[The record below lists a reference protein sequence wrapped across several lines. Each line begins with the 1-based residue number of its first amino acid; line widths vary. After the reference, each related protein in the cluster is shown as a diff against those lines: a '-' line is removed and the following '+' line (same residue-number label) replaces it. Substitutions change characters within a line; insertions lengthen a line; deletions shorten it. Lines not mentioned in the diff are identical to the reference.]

1 MDIMKNLEEQF
12 EVVKIDQIVKVEEF
26 KNFYESQSKDSEDQ
40 LKSSLEKEQLLPLI
54 TSRDFQLIDGYR
66 RLKLLSAL
74 GKEDVKV
81 QFVDVEPFIDLR
93 LSLNMYRV
101 KTANDLTKEVLQV
114 FKSVEKR
121 QGQGNNGKPYDRY
134 VIIKEKLD
142 YRWKSP
148 KAIRQFDKIIE
159 NDFENNLLLNGVVN
173 KGWNLSDCEKYLSE
187 LKEIDLTKNHGFT
200 AELTKGNLTIEQVNK
215 FIKEKENLQNNYKD
229 TFEIPYRANTFKM
242 NCVDITDVSSFLRK
256 IATLF
261 TSIPYYMLRGYDKN
275 NLSSELGHENT
286 PEEFADNIGKI
297 FGKVEGVLNETSNVF
312 VNIGD
317 TYINGCA
324 MDIPGLVKASM
335 LKHTKLKYKE
345 CIIWSKPNPHPQGEK
360 VKRPINQIEY
370 ILWFVVDP
378 SKSKYNLLKYLDQEK
393 EVRITTGAKDV
404 DKNGNVSKK
413 TKSLSKPYKKIYNH
427 IAAQDVDHMIKC
439 ATGKN
444 KPAYDAFPTGHPA
457 LMAELLPVI
466 PILMTTDETDWVYD
480 PFGGA
485 NTTGRI
491 SLLLNRQYLGTEL
504 STHYHRV
511 GCKVLENSIKQ
522 INHQD
527 FEVINSE
534 FKEVEELTVAA

>member
-1 MDIMKNLEEQF
+1 MKNSMEQF

-26 KNFYESQSKDSEDQ
+26 KNFYESQTDDSENQ
-40 LKSSLEKEQLLPLI
+40 LKSSLEQEGQLLPL
-54 TSRDFQLIDGYR
+54 TLSRDFQLIDGYR
-66 RLKLLSAL
+66 RLKLLCAL
-74 GKEDVKV
+74 CKTEVKV
-81 QFVDVEPFIDLR
+81 QFVDIEPSIDLR
-93 LSLNMYRV
+93 LSFNIYRV

-121 QGQGNNGKPYDRY
+121 QGQGNNGKSYDRY
-134 VIIKEKLD
+134 EIVKEKLN

-173 KGWNLSDCEKYLSE
+173 KGWSLSDCEKYLSE

-200 AELTKGNLTIEQVNK
+200 AELTKGDLTIKQVNK
-215 FIKEKENLQNNYKD
+215 FIEEKENLQNNYKD
-229 TFEIPYRANTFKM
+229 TFVIPNKATSFKM
-242 NCVDITDVSSFLRK
+242 NCVDIVDVPSYTRSV
-256 IATLF
+256 ATLF
-261 TSIPYYMLRGYDKN
+261 TSIPYYMLRGYDKK
-275 NLSSELGHENT
+275 NLSSELGHEKT
-286 PEEFADNIGKI
+286 PEEFADNIGEV

-312 VNIGD
+312 VNVGD
-317 TYINGCA
+317 TYDNGCA
-324 MDIPGLVKASM
+324 MDISGLVKAAI

-345 CIIWSKPNPHPQGEK
+345 CIIWSKPNPHPQGEQ

-378 SKSKYNLLKYLDQEK
+378 SKSKYNLLKYTDQEK

-457 LMAELLPVI
+457 LMSELLPVI
-466 PILMTTDETDWVYD
+466 PILMTTDENDLVYD
-480 PFGGA
+480 PFAGG
-485 NTTGRI
+485 NTVGRI
-491 SLLLNRQYLGTEL
+491 ALLLNRNYLGTEL

-511 GCKVLENSIKQ
+511 GCKVLENTIEE
-522 INHQD
+522 INQND
-527 FEVINSE
+527 LEIINSE
-534 FKEVEELTVAA
+534 YKEVEELTVAA

>member
-1 MDIMKNLEEQF
+1 MENSKHQY
-12 EVVKIDQIVKVEEF
+12 EVVEIDQIVKVEEF
-26 KNFYESQSKDSEDQ
+26 KNFYDSQTNDSENQ
-40 LKSSLEKEQLLPLI
+40 LKSSLEQEGQLLPLI
-54 TSRDFQLIDGYR
+54 ISREFQLIDGYR
-66 RLKLLSAL
+66 RLKLLYAL
-74 GKEDVKV
+74 SKTEVKV
-81 QFVDVEPFIDLR
+81 QFVNVEPSIDLR
-93 LSLNMYRV
+93 LSFNMYRV

-121 QGQGNNGKPYDRY
+121 QGQGNNGKSYDRY
-134 VIIKEKLD
+134 EIVKEKLN

-159 NDFENNLLLNGVVN
+159 NDFQNNLLLNGVVN
-173 KGWNLSDCEKYLSE
+173 KGWSLSDCEKYLSE

-200 AELTKGNLTIEQVNK
+200 EQLTKGDLTINQVNK
-215 FIKEKENLQNNYKD
+215 FIEEKENLQNNYKD
-229 TFEIPYRANTFKM
+229 TFVIPNKATTFKM
-242 NCVDITDVSSFLRK
+242 NCVDIVDVPSYTRS

-261 TSIPYYMLRGYDKN
+261 TSIPYYMLRGYDKK
-275 NLSSELGHENT
+275 NLSSELGHEKT
-286 PEEFADNIGKI
+286 PEEFADIIGEI

-324 MDIPGLVKASM
+324 MDIPGLVKAAI

-345 CIIWSKPNPHPQGEK
+345 CIIWSKPNPHPQGEQ

-370 ILWFVVDP
+370 ILWFVVDH
-378 SKSKYNLLKYLDQEK
+378 SKSKYNLLKYTDHEK

-427 IAAQDVDHMIKC
+427 IAAQDVAHMIKC

-444 KPAYDAFPTGHPA
+444 KPAFDAFPTGHPA

-466 PILMTTDETDWVYD
+466 PILMTTDETDLVYD

-511 GCKVLENSIKQ
+511 GCKVLENTIEE
-522 INHQD
+522 INQND
-527 FEVINSE
+527 LEIINSE
-534 FKEVEELTVAA
+534 YKEVEELTVAA

>member
-1 MDIMKNLEEQF
+1 MKNLKEQF

-26 KNFYESQSKDSEDQ
+26 KNFYESQTDDSENQ
-40 LKSSLEKEQLLPLI
+40 LKSSLEQEGQLLPLI
-54 TSRDFQLIDGYR
+54 LSRDFQLIDGYR
-66 RLKLLSAL
+66 RLKLLCAL
-74 GKEDVKV
+74 SKTEVKV
-81 QFVDVEPFIDLR
+81 QFVDIEPSIDLR
-93 LSLNMYRV
+93 LSFNIYRV

-121 QGQGNNGKPYDRY
+121 QGQGNNGKSYDRY
-134 VIIKEKLD
+134 AIIKEKLN

-173 KGWNLSDCEKYLSE
+173 KGWSLSDCEKYLSE

-200 AELTKGNLTIEQVNK
+200 AELTKGDLTIKQVNK
-215 FIKEKENLQNNYKD
+215 FIEEKENLQNNYKD
-229 TFEIPYRANTFKM
+229 TFVIPNKATSFKM
-242 NCVDITDVSSFLRK
+242 NCVDIVDVPSYTRSV
-256 IATLF
+256 ATLF
-261 TSIPYYMLRGYDKN
+261 TSIPYYMLRGYDKK
-275 NLSSELGHENT
+275 NLSSELGHEKT
-286 PEEFADNIGKI
+286 PEEFADNIGEV

-317 TYINGCA
+317 TYDNGCA
-324 MDIPGLVKASM
+324 MDIPGLVKAAI

-345 CIIWSKPNPHPQGEK
+345 CIIWSKPNPHPQGEQ

-378 SKSKYNLLKYLDQEK
+378 SKSKYNLLKYTDQEK

-466 PILMTTDETDWVYD
+466 PILMTTDETDLVYD

-511 GCKVLENSIKQ
+511 GCKVLENTLKE
-522 INHQD
+522 INQND
-527 FEVINSE
+527 FDILMNEV
-534 FKEVEELTVAA
+534 FDEELETAA

>member
-1 MDIMKNLEEQF
+1 MENSKHQY
-12 EVVKIDQIVKVEEF
+12 EVVEIDQIVKVEEF
-26 KNFYESQSKDSEDQ
+26 KNFYDSQTNDSENQ
-40 LKSSLEKEQLLPLI
+40 LKSSLEQEGQLLPLI
-54 TSRDFQLIDGYR
+54 ISREFQLIDGYR
-66 RLKLLSAL
+66 RLKLLYAL
-74 GKEDVKV
+74 SKTEVKV
-81 QFVDVEPFIDLR
+81 QFVNVEPSIDLR
-93 LSLNMYRV
+93 LSFNMYRV

-121 QGQGNNGKPYDRY
+121 QGQGNNGKSYDRY
-134 VIIKEKLD
+134 EIVKEKLN

-159 NDFENNLLLNGVVN
+159 NDFQNNLLLNGVVN
-173 KGWNLSDCEKYLSE
+173 KGWSLSDCEKYLSE

-200 AELTKGNLTIEQVNK
+200 AELTKGDLTIKQVNK
-215 FIKEKENLQNNYKD
+215 FIEEKENLQNNYKD
-229 TFEIPYRANTFKM
+229 TFVIPNKATSFKM
-242 NCVDITDVSSFLRK
+242 NCVDIVDVPSYTRSV
-256 IATLF
+256 ATLF
-261 TSIPYYMLRGYDKN
+261 TSIPYYMLRGYNSQD
-275 NLSSELGHENT
+275 LTSELGHEKT
-286 PEEFADNIGKI
+286 PEKFADNVGKI
-297 FGKVEGVLNETSNVF
+297 FGEVQGVLNETSNVF

-317 TYINGCA
+317 TYTNGCA
-324 MDIPGLVKASM
+324 MDIPGLVKASI

-345 CIIWSKPNPHPQGEK
+345 CIIWSKRNPHPQGEK

-378 SKSKYNLLKYLDQEK
+378 SKSKYNLLKYTDQEK

-457 LMAELLPVI
+457 LMTELLPVI
-466 PILMTTDETDWVYD
+466 PILMTTDETDLVYD

-511 GCKVLENSIKQ
+511 GCKVLENTIEE
-522 INHQD
+522 INQND
-527 FEVINSE
+527 LEIINSE
-534 FKEVEELTVAA
+534 YKEVEELTVAA

>member
-1 MDIMKNLEEQF
+1 MKKTMEGQF

-26 KNFYESQSKDSEDQ
+26 KNFYESQSKDSENQ
-40 LKSSLEKEQLLPLI
+40 LKSSLEQEGQLLPLI
-54 TSRDFQLIDGYR
+54 ISRDFQLIDGYR

-74 GKEDVKV
+74 GREEVKV
-81 QFVDVEPFIDLR
+81 QFVDVEPSIDLR

-121 QGQGNNGKPYDRY
+121 QGQGNNGKSYDRY
-134 VIIKEKLD
+134 AIIKEKLD

-159 NDFENNLLLNGVVN
+159 NDFENNVLLNGVVT

-200 AELTKGNLTIEQVNK
+200 AELTKGDLTIKQVNK
-215 FIKEKENLQNNYKD
+215 FIEEKENLQNNYTD
-229 TFEIPYRANTFKM
+229 TFVIPDKATTFKM
-242 NCVDITDVSSFLRK
+242 NCVDIVDVPSYTRSV
-256 IATLF
+256 ANLF
-261 TSIPYYMLRGYDKN
+261 TSIPYYMLRGYNSQD
-275 NLSSELGHENT
+275 LHSELGHEKN
-286 PEEFADNIGKI
+286 PEEFADNIGEV

-317 TYINGCA
+317 TYDNGCA
-324 MDIPGLVKASM
+324 MDIPGLVKAAI

-345 CIIWSKPNPHPQGEK
+345 CIIWSKPNPHPQGEQ

-378 SKSKYNLLKYLDQEK
+378 SKSKYNLLKYTDQEK

-427 IAAQDVDHMIKC
+427 IAAQDVEHMIKC

-457 LMAELLPVI
+457 LMTELLPVI
-466 PILMTTDETDWVYD
+466 PILMTTNETDLVYD

-491 SLLLNRQYLGTEL
+491 SMLLNRKYLGTEL

-511 GCKVLENSIKQ
+511 GCKVLKNTIKE
-522 INHQD
+522 INQND
-527 FEVINSE
+527 FDILMNDV
-534 FKEVEELTVAA
+534 FDEELETAA

>member
-1 MDIMKNLEEQF
+1 MKNSMEQF

-26 KNFYESQSKDSEDQ
+26 KNFYESQTDDSENQ
-40 LKSSLEKEQLLPLI
+40 LKSSLEQEGQLLPL
-54 TSRDFQLIDGYR
+54 TLSRDFQLIDGYR
-66 RLKLLSAL
+66 RLKLLCAL
-74 GKEDVKV
+74 CKTEVKV
-81 QFVDVEPFIDLR
+81 QFVDIEPSIDLR
-93 LSLNMYRV
+93 LSFNIYRV

-121 QGQGNNGKPYDRY
+121 QGQGNNGKSYDRY
-134 VIIKEKLD
+134 EIVKEKLN

-173 KGWNLSDCEKYLSE
+173 KGWSLSDCEKYLSE

-200 AELTKGNLTIEQVNK
+200 AELTKGDLTIKQVNK
-215 FIKEKENLQNNYKD
+215 FIEEKENLQNNYKD
-229 TFEIPYRANTFKM
+229 TFVIPNKATSFKM
-242 NCVDITDVSSFLRK
+242 NCVDIVDVPSYTRSV
-256 IATLF
+256 ATLF
-261 TSIPYYMLRGYDKN
+261 TSIPYYMLRGYDKK
-275 NLSSELGHENT
+275 NLSSELGHEKT
-286 PEEFADNIGKI
+286 PEEFADNIGEV

-324 MDIPGLVKASM
+324 MDIPGLVKAAI

-345 CIIWSKPNPHPQGEK
+345 CIIWSKPNPHPQGEQ

-378 SKSKYNLLKYLDQEK
+378 SKSKYNLLKYTDQEK

-457 LMAELLPVI
+457 LMSELLPVI
-466 PILMTTDETDWVYD
+466 PILMTTDETDLVYD

-511 GCKVLENSIKQ
+511 GCKVLENTIEE
-522 INHQD
+522 INQND
-527 FEVINSE
+527 LEIINSE
-534 FKEVEELTVAA
+534 YKEVEELTVAA

>member
-1 MDIMKNLEEQF
+1 MKNLKEQF

-26 KNFYESQSKDSEDQ
+26 KNFYESQTDDSENQ
-40 LKSSLEKEQLLPLI
+40 LKSSLEEEQLIPLI
-54 TSRDFQLIDGYR
+54 ISRDFQLIDGYR
-66 RLKLLSAL
+66 RLKLLCAL
-74 GKEDVKV
+74 SRTEVKV
-81 QFVDVEPFIDLR
+81 QFVDSDPSIDFR

-121 QGQGNNGKPYDRY
+121 QGQGNNGKSYDRY
-134 VIIKEKLD
+134 AIIKEKIS

-159 NDFENNLLLNGVVN
+159 NDFENNVLLNGVVT

-187 LKEIDLTKNHGFT
+187 LKNIDLTKNHGFT
-200 AELTKGNLTIEQVNK
+200 EQLLNGDITIKQVNK
-215 FIKEKENLQNNYKD
+215 FIEEKEDLQNNYKD
-229 TFEIPYRANTFKM
+229 TFVIPNKATTFKM
-242 NCVDITDVSSFLRK
+242 NCVDIVDVPSYTRSV
-256 IATLF
+256 ATLF
-261 TSIPYYMLRGYDKN
+261 TSIPYYMLRGYDKK
-275 NLSSELGHENT
+275 NLSSELGHEKT
-286 PEEFADNIGKI
+286 PEEFTDNIGEV

-317 TYINGCA
+317 TYDNGCA
-324 MDIPGLVKASM
+324 MDIPGLVKAAI

-378 SKSKYNLLKYLDQEK
+378 SKSKYNLLKYTDQEK

-413 TKSLSKPYKKIYNH
+413 TKSLSKHYKKIYNH
-427 IAAQDVDHMIKC
+427 ISAQDVDHMIKC

-466 PILMTTDETDWVYD
+466 PILMTTDETDLVYD

-511 GCKVLENSIKQ
+511 GCKVLENTKKE
-522 INHQD
+522 INQSD
-527 FEVINSE
+527 FDFLMNEVFDE
-534 FKEVEELTVAA
+534 KLETAA